1 MTTTTRYDAANTHSG
16 QSLPRLRSTRVL
28 PLWPAFSVQP
38 DVGSGLHSVRQDNT
52 AVGLVAP
59 RATAWCRRSRIPVQP
74 LNNAASERL
83 SLRLGA
89 RHSAVEFHNSRPFV
103 KERLPVLGRPA
114 VATRPQHCHDFRFV
128 PSQRVEDGGRWR
140 RRSAFHIPPAASMLE
155 ATLSDMPF

>member
-1 MTTTTRYDAANTHSG
+1 APYARCGRALPPVRWTRA
-16 QSLPRLRSTRVL
+16 L

-83 SLRLGA
+83 SLSLGA

-103 KERLPVLGRPA
+103 KEDLPVLGRPA
-114 VATRPQHCHDFRFV
+114 IATGSQHSRDLCFV
-128 PSQRVEDGGRWR
+128 LRQHVQD
-140 RRSAFHIPPAASMLE
+140 A
-155 ATLSDMPF
+155 